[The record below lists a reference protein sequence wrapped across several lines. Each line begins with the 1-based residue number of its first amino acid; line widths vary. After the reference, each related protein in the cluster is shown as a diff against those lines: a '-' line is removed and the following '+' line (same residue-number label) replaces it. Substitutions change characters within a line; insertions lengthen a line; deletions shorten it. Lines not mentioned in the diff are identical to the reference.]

1 MSHRMLPFALLLVSA
16 MPNPAGAGWTE
27 VGNPGGTLHGTFKG
41 SQFRLSGELKGFK
54 VTGKHGKSKVVDLPR
69 GTDLSRPLML
79 PEGTWHEIT
88 LLFDG
93 PVTVR
98 ATDGAIKLQV
108 DSLTVTLEDPDAHE
122 VYLDWTLPDDWSAL
136 SASPDRL
143 LQALE
148 DGALA
153 RPELDDE

>member
-1 MSHRMLPFALLLVSA
+1 MCHRSFLLALLFLTGMPGVASA
-16 MPNPAGAGWTE
+16 GFTE
-27 VGNPGGTLHGTFKG
+27 WGNPEDLRGTFNG
-41 SQFRLSGELKGFK
+41 IRLSGRLTGFK
-54 VTGKHGKSKVVDLPR
+54 VTGKHGKSEVVALPR

-98 ATDGAIKLQV
+98 GLDDALTLQV
-108 DSLTVTLEDPDAHE
+108 DSLTVVLDDPDASRVH
-122 VYLDWTLPDDWSAL
+122 LDWTLPDDWSAL

-153 RPELDDE
+153 LPVSR